1 MLVNVSQRERF
12 GINLYL
18 SAPLIVGHSHQSVMV
33 TVGVTQIQII
43 IDDSHKSVVV
53 RVGVTHI
60 QISIGETQI
69 SSVDTVTN
77 Q

>member
-33 TVGVTQIQII
+33 RVGLTQIQIS

-53 RVGVTHI
+53 TQSHI
-60 QISIGETQI
+60 SNGE
-69 SSVDTVTN
+69 SRGDTDTN
-77 Q
+77 QY